1 LFFLLWLPSLHN
13 GRIPVPS
20 ARDRTTAEM
29 GPDATNG
36 EDGLEEKNIIWIPD
50 LKGQNREELSF

>member
-50 LKGQNREELSF
+50 LKG